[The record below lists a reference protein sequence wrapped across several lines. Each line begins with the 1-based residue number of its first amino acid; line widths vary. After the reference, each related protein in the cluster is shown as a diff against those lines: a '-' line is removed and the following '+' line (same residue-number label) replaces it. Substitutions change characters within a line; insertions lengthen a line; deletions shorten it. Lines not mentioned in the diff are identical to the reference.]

1 MAEEHLLKMMLS
13 TMPARA
19 GKTVIEAIAAKAIT
33 PGNRGHSYQWAIG
46 FMARLARRRVIVR
59 SDTYS
64 SSLAPRNLSS
74 CTMC

>member
-33 PGNRGHSYQWAIG
+33 PGNRDIDINGL
-46 FMARLARRRVIVR
+46 LASWQGWPDV
-59 SDTYS
+59 
-64 SSLAPRNLSS
+64 A
-74 CTMC
+74 

>member
-33 PGNRGHSYQWAIG
+33 PGNRGIHLMGYWLHGKVGQMTG
-46 FMARLARRRVIVR
+46 
-59 SDTYS
+59 DC
-64 SSLAPRNLSS
+64 P
-74 CTMC
+74 